1 MYHGRGRVSNVRAMD
16 QDATFAPAVALR
28 VARPVSTMFC
38 GDGDQDGL
46 REDTTTRNPT
56 PDLNS
61 PALGRFFS
69 GAAAARHLSDCLAG
83 HIENP
88 KRPSASLCGTRS
100 GEAAAVPGDVSDPE
114 SVQRIVEAAREAY
127 GPPEILVNNAGFL
140 QQKRFVDLTVEDFD
154 RMIAVHLRGTF
165 LCTSAVLPDM
175 LSRGSGIIV
184 NVASQLGQIGGIEL
198 CHYSAAKAGIIGL
211 TKSLARE
218 VSAQG
223 VRVNAVAP
231 GPINTELILGLS
243 EEWQRAKAAEL
254 PLGRFGEP
262 AEVAETVAFLVSDG
276 ATLYVG
282 QTLGPNSGDVM
293 L

>member
-1 MYHGRGRVSNVRAMD
+1 MASEHSRTVLVTGAGNGIGRAIAEKLASDGERVVVN
-16 QDATFAPAVALR
+16 
-28 VARPVSTMFC
+28 
-38 GDGDQDGL
+38 
-46 REDTTTRNPT
+46 
-56 PDLNS
+56 DL
-61 PALGRFFS
+61 
-69 GAAAARHLSDCLAG
+69 HD
-83 HIENP
+83 
-88 KRPSASLCGTRS
+88 
-100 GEAAAVPGDVSDPE
+100 EAAEEVVDRIKESGGQAATAPGDVSDPE
-114 SVQRIVEAAREAY
+114 AVQRIVAAAREAF
-127 GPPEILVNNAGFL
+127 GSPEVLVNNAGFL
-140 QQKRFVDLTVEDFD
+140 QQKQFVDLTVEDFD

-165 LCTSAVLPDM
+165 LCTHAVLPEM
-175 LSRGSGIIV
+175 LSAGHGIIV
-184 NVASQLGQIGGIEL
+184 NVASQLGQIGGVEL

-243 EEWQRAKAAEL
+243 EEWQRAKSAEL

-262 AEVAETVAFLVSDG
+262 HEVADTVAFLASDA